1 MRIDKFLAH
10 NGFGSRNDVKKLLKD
25 GHVLVNGEVVV
36 KASMKID
43 VNKDIVIVDD
53 EAISYQEKVYIM
65 LNKPSGYICSH
76 DARHYPSVLE
86 LIDDYYHDLIIVGRL
101 DVDTE
106 GLLLI
111 SNDGKLSHRVAHGKN
126 DIYKKYYVELKDV
139 FDQSYIEEFKAGI
152 ALSDAILKPAFIEMI
167 DDKSLYISIS
177 EGRYHQVKRM
187 MNYAQNEVI
196 YLARIQI
203 GDLIL
208 DENLELGE
216 YRELTDEE
224 LLSLD
229 K

>member
-1 MRIDKFLAH
+1 
-10 NGFGSRNDVKKLLKD
+10 
-25 GHVLVNGEVVV
+25 
-36 KASMKID
+36 
-43 VNKDIVIVDD
+43 
-53 EAISYQEKVYIM
+53 
-65 LNKPSGYICSH
+65 
-76 DARHYPSVLE
+76 
-86 LIDDYYHDLIIVGRL
+86 
-101 DVDTE
+101 
-106 GLLLI
+106 
-111 SNDGKLSHRVAHGKN
+111 
-126 DIYKKYYVELKDV
+126 
-139 FDQSYIEEFKAGI
+139 
-152 ALSDAILKPAFIEMI
+152 MI